1 MTEARNLRLDGVK
14 LLLIV
19 LVVVGH
25 CIEPT
30 RYDNPVCG
38 CLYSIIYSFHM
49 PLFVFLSGYFAKV
62 RSFTEWKDKGLKFL
76 ETFLVIMI
84 PQFLF
89 FRSWHVFIN
98 PENSGWYLMS
108 LIWWYGLLL
117 FLKTVEQKISVR
129 GGNFNSFTFHAGV
142 FNAFGSVRPAS
153 FL

>member
-30 RYDNPVCG
+30 RYDNPVSG

-62 RSFTEWKDKGLKFL
+62 RSFTE
-76 ETFLVIMI
+76 
-84 PQFLF
+84 
-89 FRSWHVFIN
+89 
-98 PENSGWYLMS
+98 
-108 LIWWYGLLL
+108 
-117 FLKTVEQKISVR
+117 
-129 GGNFNSFTFHAGV
+129 
-142 FNAFGSVRPAS
+142 
-153 FL
+153 